1 MEISLILGTMLIA
14 GIVRGASVCSAVCAP
29 GILSYIASKK
39 VSWKEGLRYGFIFS
53 IPRIIILTV
62 LGGIIGFLSFTV
74 VSTGFFRNA
83 STSLSSV
90 SYFLIGGI
98 FFILG
103 IGVFRNIDKKCEC
116 EPRRF
121 QKTGVASSGKLF
133 EFSRDARNSCWD
145 SVASQFLILGSAVS
159 IGCVAET
166 FEGIVL
172 TSAFSI
178 LGNNSIMA
186 SVLGAFA
193 MFLFAFG
200 LSIPIIIG
208 SALAGRISEKIKH
221 FREARIV
228 GATIMAMSGLLL
240 MIATTIRLI
249 I

>member
-1 MEISLILGTMLIA
+1 MEIFLILGAILIA
-14 GIVRGASVCSAVCAP
+14 GIVRGGSVCSMVCAP

-39 VSWKEGLRYGFIFS
+39 VNWKESLRYGVIFS
-53 IPRIIILTV
+53 IPRILVLTV

-74 VSTGFFRNA
+74 VSTGFFRHVSANL
-83 STSLSSV
+83 SLF
-90 SYFLIGGI
+90 SYFLIGII

-103 IGVFRNIDKKCEC
+103 IIVLKNIDRKGKCSPKKVTCFLTKHKMSN
-116 EPRRF
+116 P
-121 QKTGVASSGKLF
+121 ALF
-133 EFSRDARNSCWD
+133 
-145 SVASQFLILGSAVS
+145 LTLGSIVS
-159 IGCVAET
+159 IGCVAGT

-178 LGNNSIMA
+178 IGNNSIMA

-200 LSIPIIIG
+200 LSIPIIAG
-208 SALAGRISEKIKH
+208 SALAGRVSEKIKH

-249 I
+249 

>member
-1 MEISLILGTMLIA
+1 MEIFLILGAMLIA
-14 GIVRGASVCSAVCAP
+14 GLARGSSVCSMVCAP

-39 VSWKEGLRYGFIFS
+39 INWKEALRYSIIFS
-53 IPRIIILTV
+53 IPRILVLTV

-74 VSTGFFRNA
+74 VSTGFFRHVSANL
-83 STSLSSV
+83 SLF

-98 FFILG
+98 FLILG
-103 IGVFRNIDKKCEC
+103 IGVFRNIDKKYKCETRWNF
-116 EPRRF
+116 P
-121 QKTGVASSGKLF
+121 KTS
-133 EFSRDARNSCWD
+133 NTTN
-145 SVASQFLILGSAVS
+145 FLTLGSIVS
-159 IGCVAET
+159 IGCVAGT
-166 FEGIVL
+166 FEGMVL

-178 LGNNSIMA
+178 LGNNSVMA

-200 LSIPIIIG
+200 LSLPIIVG
-208 SALAGRISEKIKH
+208 SALAGRISEKIKY

-228 GATIMAMSGLLL
+228 GATIMVMCGLLL

>member
-39 VSWKEGLRYGFIFS
+39 VSWKEGLQYGFIFS

-62 LGGIIGFLSFTV
+62 LGGVIGFLSFTV
-74 VSTGFFRNA
+74 VSSIFFNDA
-83 STSLSSV
+83 LKILNLV

-98 FFILG
+98 FLILG
-103 IGVFRNIDKKCEC
+103 IGVFRNIDKKYKCETRWHF
-116 EPRRF
+116 P
-121 QKTGVASSGKLF
+121 KTG
-133 EFSRDARNSCWD
+133 NTTN
-145 SVASQFLILGSAVS
+145 FLTLGSAVS
-159 IGCVAET
+159 IGCVAGT
-166 FEGIVL
+166 FEGMML
-172 TSAFSI
+172 SSAFST
-178 LGNNSIMA
+178 LGNNSITACVFGA
-186 SVLGAFA
+186 SA

-200 LSIPIIIG
+200 LSLPIIAG

>member
-1 MEISLILGTMLIA
+1 MGIFLVFATMLIA
-14 GIVRGASVCSAVCAP
+14 GFVRGASVCSAVCAP

-62 LGGIIGFLSFTV
+62 LGGVIGFLSFTA
-74 VSTGFFRNA
+74 VSTEFFRNA

-103 IGVFRNIDKKCEC
+103 IGVFKNIDKKYKCETK
-116 EPRRF
+116 RRF
-121 QKTGVASSGKLF
+121 QKTGI
-133 EFSRDARNSCWD
+133 
-145 SVASQFLILGSAVS
+145 ASQFLILGSAVS
-159 IGCVAET
+159 IGCVAGT
-166 FEGIVL
+166 FEGMVL

-178 LGNNSIMA
+178 LGNNSVMA

-200 LSIPIIIG
+200 LSLPIIVG

-228 GATIMAMSGLLL
+228 GATIMVMCGLLL